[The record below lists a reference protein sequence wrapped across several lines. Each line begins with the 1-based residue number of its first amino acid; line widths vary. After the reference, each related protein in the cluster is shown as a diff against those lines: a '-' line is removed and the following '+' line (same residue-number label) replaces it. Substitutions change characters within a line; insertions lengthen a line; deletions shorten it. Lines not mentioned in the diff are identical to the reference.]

1 MSSFLNQEDL
11 CVQFPHCSTSAFY
24 FQNSR
29 ASVTCTY
36 VENQP
41 TIHPYF
47 PSCFGLGFSGS
58 FTKMTI
64 HGDIS
69 DLFGTKLSPM
79 KYLTH
84 NFKEQLKPQTIAA
97 VWNALLRNECPNQ
110 RRQKDKKKADAKN
123 TSTMIIFSALLLSDR
138 LVREQSPPPT
148 ANLAANSI
156 FWAWLMVQQFAGRI
170 FLNSGGN
177 CQQRCSWC

>member
-41 TIHPYF
+41 TFHPYF

-123 TSTMIIFSALLLSDR
+123 TSTMIIFSALLLPDR

-156 FWAWLMVQQFAGRI
+156 FWAWLMVQQFSGRI
-170 FLNSGGN
+170 FLNSGGKL
-177 CQQRCSWC
+177 STTLLVM

>member
-1 MSSFLNQEDL
+1 M
-11 CVQFPHCSTSAFY
+11 CM
-24 FQNSR
+24 
-29 ASVTCTY
+29 Y

-97 VWNALLRNECPNQ
+97 V
-110 RRQKDKKKADAKN
+110 
-123 TSTMIIFSALLLSDR
+123 
-138 LVREQSPPPT
+138 
-148 ANLAANSI
+148 
-156 FWAWLMVQQFAGRI
+156 
-170 FLNSGGN
+170 
-177 CQQRCSWC
+177 